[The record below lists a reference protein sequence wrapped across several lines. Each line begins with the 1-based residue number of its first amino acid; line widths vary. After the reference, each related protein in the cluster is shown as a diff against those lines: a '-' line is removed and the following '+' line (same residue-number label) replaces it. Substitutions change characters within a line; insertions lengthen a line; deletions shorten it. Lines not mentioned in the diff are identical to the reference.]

1 MVVFDSM
8 GLVRRG
14 MIDRSVICRLDV
26 LVRLSDTLV
35 FDISD
40 VAGVPINVIGHNLT
54 AAVGENNRVRS
65 LGIVTIAGLVPF
77 Y

>member
-1 MVVFDSM
+1 M
-8 GLVRRG
+8 GLVSRG
-14 MIDRSVICRLDV
+14 MIHRSVICRLDV

-40 VAGVPINVIGHNLT
+40 VAGVTINVIGHNLT
-54 AAVGENNRVRS
+54 AAVRENNRVRS
-65 LGIVTIAGLVPF
+65 LGIVTIAGLVSF